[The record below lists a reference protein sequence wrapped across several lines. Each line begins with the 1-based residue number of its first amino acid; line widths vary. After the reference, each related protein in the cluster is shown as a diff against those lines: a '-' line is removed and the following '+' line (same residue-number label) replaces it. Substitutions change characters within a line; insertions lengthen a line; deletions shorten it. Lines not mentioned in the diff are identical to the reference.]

1 MLVFV
6 KGGKL
11 FKNQTI
17 VIYTTGNVKEQKQ
30 LMLFDQKI
38 SKINK
43 ILTSL
48 LAPQEAKEESLSLQ
62 GRSQK

>member
-1 MLVFV
+1 MFRGEATSAVCWSKRNFQMLVFV

-17 VIYTTGNVKEQKQ
+17 VINATSNVKKHKQ

-38 SKINK
+38 SK
-43 ILTSL
+43 
-48 LAPQEAKEESLSLQ
+48 
-62 GRSQK
+62 

>member
-17 VIYTTGNVKEQKQ
+17 AIYTTGKVKEQKQ

-43 ILTSL
+43 ILTL
-48 LAPQEAKEESLSLQ
+48 LSLQ
-62 GRSQK
+62 GRSQKENYG